1 MDCLCSKRGQVP
13 RHYPRQQPVQSD
25 LSDTIYTSETE
36 ALSQRVVEYHMD
48 VELLPDKETLVASET
63 LTWTH
68 PGAKPVQ
75 ELYFHLY
82 PNAFSSMAPPS

>member
-1 MDCLCSKRGQVP
+1 
-13 RHYPRQQPVQSD
+13 
-25 LSDTIYTSETE
+25 
-36 ALSQRVVEYHMD
+36 MD
-48 VELLPDKETLVASET
+48 VELLPGAETLVASET

-82 PNAFSSMAPPS
+82 PNAFSSAGTTFMKESGARFAVIPCLQGVTGALP